1 MMSSMADD
9 FNIDTFMSDLDAVV
23 FARAG
28 KPVDKTERDPVEVEL
43 QRETEANFYRA
54 QARDERTARKAGA
67 K

>member
-1 MMSSMADD
+1 MADD
-9 FNIDTFMSDLDAVV
+9 FNFDTLMSDLDAAV

-28 KPVDKTERDPVEVEL
+28 KPIDKTERDPVEVEL

>member
-1 MMSSMADD
+1 MDDALNFDSLMA
-9 FNIDTFMSDLDAVV
+9 DLDAAV

-28 KPVDKTERDPVEVEL
+28 KPVAKTERDPVEVDL
-43 QRETEANFYRA
+43 QREVEANFYRA

>member
-1 MMSSMADD
+1 MDDALDISSLMAD
-9 FNIDTFMSDLDAVV
+9 LDEVV

>member
-1 MMSSMADD
+1 MDD
-9 FNIDTFMSDLDAVV
+9 AFNFDDLMFDLDAAV

-28 KPVDKTERDPVEVEL
+28 KPISKTERDPIEVDL

-54 QARDERTARKAGA
+54 QARDERSMKAGA